1 MTNEALRTVFE
12 FVDLILIIFILFRV
26 GQMYGH
32 YCKDAMKAQEAFERA
47 EKPDLMDQALI
58 NIAMD
63 KMRKDIREMLVYSE
77 PTPMHDLL
85 REYMRLRE
93 KKDLDAEQK

>member
-1 MTNEALRTVFE
+1 MSYETARAIFE
-12 FVDLILIIFILFRV
+12 LIDLVLIIVILFRV
-26 GQMYGH
+26 GQMYGR
-32 YCKDAMKAQEAFERA
+32 YCKDVLRAEEALERA
-47 EKPDLMDQALI
+47 EKPDLMDIALT

-63 KMRKDIREMLVYSE
+63 KMRKDIREMLVYAE

-93 KKDLDAEQK
+93 QKDMNAEKK